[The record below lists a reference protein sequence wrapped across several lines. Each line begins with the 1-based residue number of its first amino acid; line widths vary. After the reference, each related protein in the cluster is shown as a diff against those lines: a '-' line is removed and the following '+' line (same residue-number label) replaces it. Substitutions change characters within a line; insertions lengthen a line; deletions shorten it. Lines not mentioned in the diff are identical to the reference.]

1 MLLKNKNIGI
11 KQPLF
16 YQTTVVKIIEEHFL
30 SLSELERNRENVY
43 FFFISCNK
51 VVACDWSQGTF
62 NSCPVFD
69 REVLKVAL
77 LNNTERIIMFHN
89 HPSDVCTPSEEDIKI
104 LEMLRAKLAL
114 FDIDIFSF
122 IFDTNCQKIEEI
134 KETNER
140 EEIYLF

>member
-69 REVLKVAL
+69 FEGISEDKPICDLGYIIEQVDGRWCNQDCKKFYNNISEYIKVKGGK
-77 LNNTERIIMFHN
+77 
-89 HPSDVCTPSEEDIKI
+89 SG
-104 LEMLRAKLAL
+104 
-114 FDIDIFSF
+114 
-122 IFDTNCQKIEEI
+122 
-134 KETNER
+134 
-140 EEIYLF
+140 